1 MFFGKILVLELLSVV
16 LILLYCKKFSCTECI
31 VVKSWE
37 DAKNNES
44 DASKKDVS
52 GKENTKEKK
61 NNVESKKW
69 LQIHKKKCFHLL
81 GQKKKYNHNKIKP
94 KILQNSMTNSYQQSH
109 DDWRFMALDK
119 CCCWLEV
126 ERWRKEKF
134 KKRDN
139 RSGKED
145 KRFEWSRMKCSRSN
159 TPERSELVG
168 WDCQELI
175 TLWASN
181 SHTRPMSGRF
191 YGPPCLWVQNQNQ
204 SSKK

>member
-1 MFFGKILVLELLSVV
+1 MKVMLQKKMLVERKIQKKRRT
-16 LILLYCKKFSCTECI
+16 ILK
-31 VVKSWE
+31 VKN
-37 DAKNNES
+37 DFRFIRKN
-44 DASKKDVS
+44 VS
-52 GKENTKEKK
+52 H
-61 NNVESKKW
+61 
-69 LQIHKKKCFHLL
+69 LFIKKKTTI
-81 GQKKKYNHNKIKP
+81 NKIKP
-94 KILQNSMTNSYQQSH
+94 KISQKSMTNSYQQSH

-191 YGPPCLWVQNQNQ
+191 YGPPCLWAQNQNQ